1 MKKSILIIIISM
13 DLLLFPSSPASAS
26 ANYLKP
32 GADKK
37 MSKCHK
43 GKFLSGDQAQSN
55 KTNNNKFH
63 GMTIA

>member
-1 MKKSILIIIISM
+1 M

-32 GADKK
+32 GVDKK

-43 GKFLSGDQAQSN
+43 GKFLFGDQALSKQSRSL
-55 KTNNNKFH
+55 KFR
-63 GMTIA
+63 GMTIV